1 METKESKTTSGRS
14 GKKAELKQRILS
26 AFNST
31 QIEKE
36 LIETKLAKNST
47 FITSKKEKLLQLIN
61 EKCLDKFKFKQIS
74 NEPNLQNY
82 QVTTTS
88 PNETTSIHI
97 EANTATLIKPVALRP
112 KKNVDQHFQI
122 NNNYKRTSVDLTNMH
137 GSRINNDLLSLVGN
151 SVNPKDESLVFSNR
165 TNRNS
170 RFVDRRRLNTMSMH
184 NFNDNNLIKNAE
196 NFKGL

>member
-1 METKESKTTSGRS
+1 MESKETKTTSRS

-74 NEPNLQNY
+74 NEPYLQSC
-82 QVTTTS
+82 QVTLTS

-97 EANTATLIKPVALRP
+97 EANTANLIKPVALRP
-112 KKNVDQHFQI
+112 KKNVDQHFQL
-122 NNNYKRTSVDLTNMH
+122 NSNYKRTSVDLTNMH
-137 GSRINNDLLSLVGN
+137 ESRINNDLLSLVGN
-151 SVNPKDESLVFSNR
+151 SVNPKDESFVFSNR

-170 RFVDRRRLNTMSMH
+170 RFVDRRRLNAMSMH
-184 NFNDNNLIKNAE
+184 SFNDNNLIKNAE

>member
-1 METKESKTTSGRS
+1 MESKESKTTSRS
-14 GKKAELKQRILS
+14 SKKAELKQRILS

-74 NEPNLQNY
+74 TEPNLQNC
-82 QVTTTS
+82 QVTTS
-88 PNETTSIHI
+88 SNETKSIQI
-97 EANTATLIKPVALRP
+97 EVNTANLIKPVALRP

-122 NNNYKRTSVDLTNMH
+122 NTNSKRTSVDLTNMH
-137 GSRINNDLLSLVGN
+137 ENRINNDLLSLVGN

-170 RFVDRRRLNTMSMH
+170 RFVDRRRLNAMSMH